1 MSKTCTICKLPEGIQ
16 NRIRTLRAGENK
28 QSYKDI
34 EATIDSEFNIK
45 VDASS
50 LSRHFKNHIKKGSG
64 AADRG
69 LVAGKGKGM
78 VAGKGGRVNYPEDLE
93 KDVGVGKDIGGRKG
107 TDADHESSDIGLA
120 DSDIALVGIEDKPP
134 TNTEIHKELC
144 NVLSNSIRIFSKRMN
159 ETASSAIPYDTH
171 IDAIKAL
178 DILVNT
184 FEKLYQNPREGTKQ
198 QEPPALGALQI
209 KIAHEILREPIEEDS
224 LKTKLQNIFEA
235 HQKQKNDLEECLKEQ

>member
-1 MSKTCTICKLPEGIQ
+1 M
-16 NRIRTLRAGENK
+16 
-28 QSYKDI
+28 
-34 EATIDSEFNIK
+34 
-45 VDASS
+45 
-50 LSRHFKNHIKKGSG
+50 
-64 AADRG
+64 
-69 LVAGKGKGM
+69 
-78 VAGKGGRVNYPEDLE
+78 
-93 KDVGVGKDIGGRKG
+93 
-107 TDADHESSDIGLA
+107 A

-198 QEPPALGALQI
+198 QELPVLGDLQI

-224 LKTKLQNIFEA
+224 LKTKVQNIFEE
-235 HQKQKNDLEECLKEQ
+235 HQKQKDHVEECLKE